1 MVFVIPEIIFF
12 ISKQKTTYKYYN
24 CNNKRILLELTRQE
38 ESALKGEQ
46 GEVMQMA
53 HRILVATGEATDA
66 EKLIPIEWAHLS
78 GVNYNTIGDA
88 GEEFL
93 SSISKDARVK
103 VKTTLNPMGFDI
115 DNVSNYGL
123 DENFISKQLSIKNSY
138 ENMGVIPSFSCIPY
152 EIYDIPKS
160 ETQVAF
166 AESNAAIHANS
177 FDNLKTNKESAF
189 SALASAIIGKS
200 PYSSLRKEDEPNI
213 TIRMKVKNPNE
224 LTYGMLGFFAGKVG
238 DTSVNISGL
247 GEMDKRQTKAMCGG
261 MGTSGTCAKF
271 IFGDGDSDCEKID
284 FDEKEMQNIHD
295 ELNTAEK
302 GDLITL
308 GSPQLGLDEIS
319 DLAGKLKGRS
329 FQKRCMVFLPRTVK
343 EQARKIGYT
352 NELERA
358 GCEILSDCCTCLSP
372 LISKDNVDAVTTNSI
387 KGAFYLKN
395 SNGVDVNLKSLS
407 QIVEDETR

>member
-1 MVFVIPEIIFF
+1 M
-12 ISKQKTTYKYYN
+12 
-24 CNNKRILLELTRQE
+24 ELTKEE

-46 GEVMQMA
+46 GEIMQMA
-53 HRILVATGEATDA
+53 YRILVATGEATDA

-103 VKTTLNPMGFDI
+103 VKTSLNPMGFDI
-115 DNVSNYGL
+115 DNVSNYNL
-123 DENFISKQLSIKNSY
+123 DDNFISKQLSIKQSY

-152 EIYDIPKS
+152 EIFDIPTGG
-160 ETQVAF
+160 TQVSF

-189 SALASAIIGKS
+189 SALASALTGKS
-200 PYSSLRKEDEPNI
+200 PYSSLRKDESSKL
-213 TIRMKVKNPNE
+213 TIRMKVEDPNE

-238 DTSVNISGL
+238 NESVNISGI
-247 GEMDKRQTKAMCGG
+247 GQMDRRSCKSLCGG
-261 MGTSGTCAKF
+261 MGTYGTCAKF
-271 IFGDGDSDCEKID
+271 NFDEDDSESEVVD
-284 FDEKEMQNIHD
+284 FDEKEMKEVYDQ
-295 ELNTAEK
+295 LNTAEK

-308 GSPQLGLDEIS
+308 GSPQLGLEEIS
-319 DLAGKLKGRS
+319 DLTTKLKGRS
-329 FQKRCMVFLPRTVK
+329 FKKRCMIFCPRAVK
-343 EQARKIGYT
+343 EQATKLGHT

-358 GCEILSDCCTCLSP
+358 GCEILSDCCTCLTP
-372 LISKDNVDAVTTNSI
+372 LIKKDEVDAVTTNSI
-387 KGAFYLKN
+387 KGAYYLKN

-407 QIVEDETR
+407 EIIEDETK

>member
-1 MVFVIPEIIFF
+1 
-12 ISKQKTTYKYYN
+12 
-24 CNNKRILLELTRQE
+24 LELTRNE
-38 ESALKGEQ
+38 ESALKGEH
-46 GEVMQMA
+46 GEIMQMA
-53 HRILVATGEATDA
+53 YRILVATGEATDA

-93 SSISKDARVK
+93 SSISKDARVS

-115 DNVSNYGL
+115 DNVANYGL
-123 DENFISKQLSIKNSY
+123 DKDFISKQLSIRNSY
-138 ENMGVIPSFSCIPY
+138 ETMGVVPSFSCIPY
-152 EIYDIPKS
+152 EIFDIPKDG
-160 ETQVAF
+160 TQVAF

-177 FDNLKTNKESAF
+177 YDNLKTNKESAF
-189 SALASAIIGKS
+189 SALASAIVGKS
-200 PYSSLRKEDEPNI
+200 PYSSIRKDDTPNI
-213 TIRMKVKNPNE
+213 TINMKVKNPNE

-238 DTSVNISGL
+238 DTSVNVSGL
-247 GEMDKRQTKAMCGG
+247 AEMDKRQCKAMCGG

-284 FDEKEMQNIHD
+284 FDEKEMQNVHD

-302 GDLITL
+302 GDIITL

-319 DLAGKLKGRS
+319 DLTNMLKGRS
-329 FQKRCMVFLPRTVK
+329 FQKRCMVFCPRTVK
-343 EQARKIGYT
+343 EQAKKIGYT
-352 NELERA
+352 TELEHA
-358 GCEILSDCCTCLSP
+358 GCEILADCCTCLTP
-372 LISKDNVDAVTTNSI
+372 LINKENVDAVTTNSI

-407 QIVEDETR
+407 QIIQDETR

>member
-1 MVFVIPEIIFF
+1 M
-12 ISKQKTTYKYYN
+12 
-24 CNNKRILLELTRQE
+24 ELTRDE

-46 GEVMQMA
+46 GETMQMA
-53 HRILVATGEATDA
+53 YRILVATGEATDA

-93 SSISKDARVK
+93 SSVSKDARVS

-115 DNVSNYGL
+115 DNVANYGL
-123 DENFISKQLSIKNSY
+123 DENFISKQLSIRNSY
-138 ENMGVIPSFSCIPY
+138 ETMGVVPSFSCIPY
-152 EIYDIPKS
+152 EIFDIPKNG
-160 ETQVAF
+160 TQVAF

-189 SALASAIIGKS
+189 SALASAIVGKS
-200 PYSSLRKEDEPNI
+200 PYSAIRKDDTPNI
-213 TIRMKVKNPNE
+213 TINMKVKNPNE

-247 GEMDKRQTKAMCGG
+247 AEMDKRQCKAMCGG

-284 FDEKEMQNIHD
+284 IDEKEMQNVHD

-319 DLAGKLKGRS
+319 DLTNILKGRS
-329 FQKRCMVFLPRTVK
+329 FQKRCMIFCPRTVK
-343 EQARKIGYT
+343 EQAKKIGYT
-352 NELERA
+352 TELERA
-358 GCEILSDCCTCLSP
+358 GCEILADCCTCLTP
-372 LISKDNVDAVTTNSI
+372 LINKENVDAVTTNSI

-395 SNGVDVNLKSLS
+395 SNGVDVNLKPLS
-407 QIVEDETR
+407 QIIQDETR